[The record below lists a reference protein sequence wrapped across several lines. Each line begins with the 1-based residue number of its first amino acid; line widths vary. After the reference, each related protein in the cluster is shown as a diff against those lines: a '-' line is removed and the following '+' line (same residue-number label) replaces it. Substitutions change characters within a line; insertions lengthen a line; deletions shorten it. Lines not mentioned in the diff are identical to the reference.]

1 MKKNKSKETDAAIID
16 LNTERIK
23 KKVLEETDPDCRE
36 AVVDFLDKY
45 KNDTLT
51 GL

>member
-1 MKKNKSKETDAAIID
+1 MKKNKYKKTDDALID
-16 LNTERIK
+16 LNTERLK

-36 AVVDFLDKY
+36 AVEDFLDRY

>member
-1 MKKNKSKETDAAIID
+1 MKKNKYKKTDDELIN
-16 LNTERIK
+16 LNTERLK
-23 KKVLEETDPDCRE
+23 KKVLEETDPGCRE
-36 AVVDFLDKY
+36 AVEDFLDKY